1 LETKLYIAKE
11 FPDAIVPTRNHSTD
25 AGFDIYCYEG
35 ITVPANGYARVKTG
49 IRITC
54 TEGFWWTPKA
64 RSSLGYIKQ
73 IEAYSGVMDAGFTN
87 DTTIL
92 VYNNSNKDYT
102 INKGDKF
109 CQVVIIPLPK
119 VEIEEVESVE
129 VLEQM
134 FSESRGSKCWGSSGK

>member
-1 LETKLYIAKE
+1 
-11 FPDAIVPTRNHSTD
+11 
-25 AGFDIYCYEG
+25 
-35 ITVPANGYARVKTG
+35 
-49 IRITC
+49 
-54 TEGFWWTPKA
+54 
-64 RSSLGYIKQ
+64 
-73 IEAYSGVMDAGFTN
+73 MDAGFTN